1 MNLAQLDKIIGF
13 AKQQVEFW
21 RGNTPYMNDANVLI
35 SVTGERPFTI
45 ELVNLYNLTTR
56 VIKPAKAI
64 DDVLLETHCSML
76 QLLCLMAQRPHWW
89 ANARLTS
96 TRFWRGTLTLGS

>member
-76 QLLCLMAQRPHWW
+76 
-89 ANARLTS
+89 
-96 TRFWRGTLTLGS
+96 